1 VACAV
6 HDVPCSWADD
16 VVWRSRLALLMG
28 C

>member
-16 VVWRSRLALLMG
+16 VAWRSRLALLMG
-28 C
+28 Y